1 MMLLFFFSHTLKLMF
16 IFRCRNLLHCFCT
29 SIHLITVI
37 VGFISASFSHWCS
50 NKIASLMEFLA
61 ELNRFCS
68 RAMKMRF
75 DTIQQ
80 WGTEKGLHHAHSN
93 TMHTW
98 TNWTLLKHNLPLF
111 TPSFLSFIALP
122 FRWREM
128 MWKQTKKNRN
138 NMKKSKYKS
147 FWKKN
152 CFHTMAEL
160 IQIKL
165 YPFLTNHFV
174 YSIFRCGFLFV
185 CVLQCT
191 IFGYCCCCCYC
202 HWFDLTS
209 IRV

>member
-128 MWKQTKKNRN
+128 MWKQTNKKIVIIWKSLNIKVSE
-138 NMKKSKYKS
+138 KKIASTLWLNWFKS
-147 FWKKN
+147 N
-152 CFHTMAEL
+152 C
-160 IQIKL
+160 I
-165 YPFLTNHFV
+165 HF
-174 YSIFRCGFLFV
+174 
-185 CVLQCT
+185 
-191 IFGYCCCCCYC
+191 
-202 HWFDLTS
+202 
-209 IRV
+209 